1 MKGNRILKYLDE
13 VKNKF
18 IVLKSE
24 DAEKYLTTSEKY
36 ELVGMFETIDAG
48 RKKDGKVPASDNK
61 YVVINT
67 DEPYFDGVLA
77 IMKEH
82 GHWG

>member
-1 MKGNRILKYLDE
+1 M
-13 VKNKF
+13 KNKF

-36 ELVGMFETIDAG
+36 ELVGMFEAIDAG
-48 RKKDGKVPASDNK
+48 RKKDGKTPASDNT

-67 DEPYFDGVLA
+67 DEPYFNEVLA